1 MAEASTGA
9 GTADESRWV
18 GVGRSDDD
26 AARVAGA
33 QATEQALV
41 GDDPKLL
48 IVFSAHRYDPVEL
61 AAGVTQ
67 TAPGVPMI
75 GCSTRG
81 ELAPDGPRDGTVVV
95 TAIGGAGFSVSTA
108 ADEPASG
115 RQREAGAAVAR
126 CADDVPDLPHKVLML
141 LTDGYTR
148 SQEEILRGAY
158 GVVGG
163 GVPLFGGAAGAME
176 SAKSYQLHGDR
187 VLHDGVVAATIAS
200 AATIAIGVNHG
211 WRNVGD
217 AMMVTRSDS
226 SRVYMLDREPALDR
240 YLRQL
245 NAPPEVYHDPEK
257 FSRWSMTRPLGV
269 QRRSGVAAKNI
280 SRDVDFEGRS
290 IGGGTEIVQGALVWA
305 TEGDAESIL
314 DATDVACQSAMD
326 GLGGRPPIGLLT
338 LSCVG
343 SRAVL
348 GDEGIQQEVAR
359 ITRRAKGAPFAGFY
373 TLGEIA
379 RTRGVEGFHN
389 QTLVVLALS

>member
-1 MAEASTGA
+1 MAEVSPGV

-18 GVGRSDDD
+18 GVGRSDDQD
-26 AARVAGA
+26 ARLAGA
-33 QATEQALV
+33 QATRQAV
-41 GDDPKLL
+41 HGDDPKLL

-61 AAGVTQ
+61 AAGVAAV
-67 TAPGVPMI
+67 APGVPSI

-81 ELAPDGPRDGTVVV
+81 ELARDGPRDGTVVV
-95 TAIGGAGFSVSTA
+95 AAIGGEGFFVSTA

-115 RQREAGAAVAR
+115 RQREAGAEVAR
-126 CADDVPDLPHKVLML
+126 CAGDVPDLPYKVLML

-158 GVVGG
+158 GVVGA
-163 GVPLFGGAAGAME
+163 GVPLFGGAAGALE
-176 SAKSYQLHGDR
+176 STRSYQLHGER

-200 AATIAIGVNHG
+200 AATISIGVSHG
-211 WRNVGD
+211 WHNVGD

-226 SRVYMLDREPALDR
+226 ARVYTLDREPALDR

-245 NAPPEVYHDPEK
+245 DAPAEVYHDPDK

-305 TEGDAESIL
+305 TEGDAASIL
-314 DATDVACQSAMD
+314 DATEVACQEALD

-338 LSCVG
+338 LSCLG

-348 GDEGIQQEVAR
+348 GDDGIQQEIAR
-359 ITRRAKGAPFAGFY
+359 INGRAQGAPFAGFY

>member
-1 MAEASTGA
+1 MAEVSPGA
-9 GTADESRWV
+9 GTADGSRWM
-18 GVGRSDDD
+18 GVGRCADDD
-26 AARVAGA
+26 PRVAGS
-33 QATEQALV
+33 QATGQALR

-48 IVFSAHRYDPVEL
+48 IVFGAHRYDPVEL
-61 AAGVTQ
+61 AAGVVHA
-67 TAPGVPMI
+67 APGVLMI
-75 GCSTRG
+75 GCSARG

-95 TAIGGAGFSVSTA
+95 AAIGGDGFSVSTA
-108 ADEPASG
+108 ADEPATG
-115 RQREAGAAVAR
+115 RQREAGAVVAR
-126 CADDVPDLPHKVLML
+126 CADDVPDLRYKVLML

-158 GVVGG
+158 GVVGA
-163 GVPLFGGAAGAME
+163 GVPLFGGAAGALE
-176 SAKSYQLHGDR
+176 SARSYQLHGQR
-187 VLHDGVVAATIAS
+187 ILRDGVVAATIAS
-200 AATIAIGVNHG
+200 AAPLAIGVSHG
-211 WRNVGD
+211 WHNVGD

-226 SRVYMLDREPALDR
+226 ARVHMLDREPALDR

-245 NAPPEVYHDPEK
+245 NAPPEVYHDPGT

-305 TEGDAESIL
+305 TEGNAESIL
-314 DATDVACQSAMD
+314 DATEVACQDAVD
-326 GLGGRPPIGLLT
+326 GLDGRPPIGLLT
-338 LSCVG
+338 LSCLG

-348 GDEGIQQEVAR
+348 GDEGIEQEVAR
-359 ITRRAKGAPFAGFY
+359 ITRRAAGAPFAGFY